1 MVKVV
6 SKKLEKIPTLG
17 GGLFNHTIVL
27 NNKEN
32 TKLLDFLAV

>member
-6 SKKLEKIPTLG
+6 SKKLEKIPTL